1 MATSAVAEL
10 PATMTVGEL
19 ALTVIGP
26 GTETVVDALRSPAPL
41 LPAEVSRTVR
51 LPTSPSA
58 DSGVVTRKYRVVACP
73 GASDRTGVP
82 AGGTTVH
89 PDGAPNRTVPSV
101 IGRFPWL
108 TNWAFAVN
116 VA

>member
-10 PATMTVGEL
+10 PAATTAGEL

-26 GTETVVDALRSPAPL
+26 GTETVADALRSPASSV
-41 LPAEVSRTVR
+41 PAEVSCTVR

-58 DSGVVTRKYRVVACP
+58 DSGVVTRKYRVAVCP
-73 GASDRTGVP
+73 GASERTGVP
-82 AGGTTVH
+82 ASGTTVH
-89 PDGAPNRTVPSV
+89 PDGTPNRTVPSV

-108 TNWAFAVN
+108 TN
-116 VA
+116 